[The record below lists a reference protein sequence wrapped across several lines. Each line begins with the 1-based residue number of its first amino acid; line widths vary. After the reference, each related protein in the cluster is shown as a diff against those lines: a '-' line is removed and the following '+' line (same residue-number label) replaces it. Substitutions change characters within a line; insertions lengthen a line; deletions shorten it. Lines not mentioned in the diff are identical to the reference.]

1 MERGLQT
8 KEAPR
13 IDTARMYRALAA
25 LALLPSCFLAG
36 CAGEQSNDINNS
48 PSPYSS
54 ETTTPQTENDSN
66 KNLSEEKKERENVI
80 DLSKNSI
87 YYSEDSVREG
97 FTAFCQHSEYNVRGI
112 ADCSIYLCD
121 GSDLVRLEFKDIDFI
136 EETQGKTP
144 SISNLLDK
152 TDVLYARHRYPS
164 TEITEDLD
172 KCREKSDSV
181 GEFTEAVPHIIDENE
196 QYMCLPQFMTTKD
209 GEKVALEIKK
219 ITSADKK
226 KNTDYQYPQ
235 YELDLSANCFD
246 LRYLE

>member
-1 MERGLQT
+1 M
-8 KEAPR
+8 
-13 IDTARMYRALAA
+13 
-25 LALLPSCFLAG
+25 
-36 CAGEQSNDINNS
+36 
-48 PSPYSS
+48 
-54 ETTTPQTENDSN
+54 
-66 KNLSEEKKERENVI
+66 SEEKKERENVI

-97 FTAFCQHSEYNVRGI
+97 FTAFCQHSEY
-112 ADCSIYLCD
+112 
-121 GSDLVRLEFKDIDFI
+121 
-136 EETQGKTP
+136 
-144 SISNLLDK
+144 K